1 MRKVIA
7 IGLIMAVAASCL
19 WGCSSDNSKAPAASG
34 AESGTEKEA
43 AGSEAKE
50 TENAESMESTEASGK
65 PFDSKTVTLYCPVAT
80 GTEMD
85 TLSRLVSEYLPK
97 YLDGQNVVVENIA
110 GAGTTVCGSQVYAMP
125 QNSPCMILLDTYQQ
139 IAGPVINKAVYDE
152 TAFTP
157 LLSIT
162 SITNAVYAKAGGD
175 IKTWEDVAAKAEKN
189 GFVTLGTGGSGGGAY
204 TFLNMLCRMAD
215 IPSETLV
222 ANNIPESIVNTM
234 GGRSDICIG
243 SYAVARDYVL
253 SGEIIP
259 VLTLDTEPFTGYAGH
274 EGFDNMNIPTAV
286 EKGIDFTVRTGHA
299 LCMKADTDADYQN
312 YYYQAL
318 LQMYQDADFQ
328 NALTTAGYDLINDN
342 SREVAEKMKDDMVSY
357 LPTIK
362 KILELE

>member
-7 IGLIMAVAASCL
+7 VGLSMVLAASCL
-19 WGCSSDNSKAPAASG
+19 WGCSSGGNAPAAEG
-34 AESGTEKEA
+34 AAKSTGETA
-43 AGSEAKE
+43 AVEQTE
-50 TENAESMESTEASGK
+50 TEAQEGEGQGK

-152 TAFTP
+152 NAFTP

-162 SITNAVYAKAGGD
+162 SITNAIYAKAGGD
-175 IKTWEDVAAKAEKN
+175 IRTWEDVAAKAEKN

-253 SGEIIP
+253 SGEITPI
-259 VLTLDTEPFTGYAGH
+259 LTLDTEPFTGYAGH
-274 EGFDNMNIPTAV
+274 EGYDNLNIPTAQ

-299 LCMKADTDADYQN
+299 LCMKADTDAEYQD

-318 LQMYQDADFQ
+318 LQMYEDADFQ
-328 NALTTAGYDLINDN
+328 NALTTAGYDLISDN
-342 SREVAEKMKDDMVSY
+342 GREVAENMKNEMVSY